1 MTENSYPRQLQ
12 PNEPAS
18 ASLVSHRG
26 VQAFVCIFLG
36 MFLVRLALGYVPF
49 PIAILPYLNVALAA
63 GFLALPVYAV
73 FRVAEYPWKFFHG
86 FILIATGVALQFGL
100 LALDDR
106 LKLQGSLRGV
116 VIGLSQLGLPLWC
129 TGLGVLLGA
138 GVKDKNI
145 LIPVSI
151 FLAVYDMFLVLTPVG
166 PTSQLLKNT
175 KILQNVGMSV
185 PKAEAAPTVGTAA
198 IQAYIGMADIVFLA
212 AFFVAIFR
220 FQMRA
225 KETMKALLWALSA
238 YLIFV
243 LGTGI
248 SMPALVP
255 IGLVVLI
262 VNRKEFKLSKDEWAS
277 TGVVAALGI
286 ALLAWGAT
294 RPKPVEKKSAV
305 TDQTQQAPASKPATP
320 LAPSK

>member
-1 MTENSYPRQLQ
+1 MFI
-12 PNEPAS
+12 
-18 ASLVSHRG
+18 G
-26 VQAFVCIFLG
+26 IFLG
-36 MFLVRLALGYVPF
+36 MFLVRLALGFVPF
-49 PIAILPYLNVALAA
+49 PIAILPFLNVALAA
-63 GFLALPVYAV
+63 AFLALPVYAV

-86 FILIATGVALQFGL
+86 FVLIGLGVAIQFGL
-100 LALDDR
+100 LVLDDR
-106 LKLQGSLRGV
+106 LKLQGALKGV
-116 VIGLSQLGLPLWC
+116 IIGVSQIGLPLWC

-175 KILQNVGMSV
+175 KILQNVGMAV
-185 PKAEAAPTVGTAA
+185 PKAEAVPTVGTAA

-248 SMPALVP
+248 AMPALVP

-277 TGVVAALGI
+277 TAVVGALGV
-286 ALLAWGAT
+286 ALLVWGAT
-294 RPKPVEKKSAV
+294 RPKPVEKKTPA
-305 TDQTQQAPASKPATP
+305 TEQTQQEPATKPETLPAPAK
-320 LAPSK
+320 

>member
-1 MTENSYPRQLQ
+1 
-12 PNEPAS
+12 
-18 ASLVSHRG
+18 
-26 VQAFVCIFLG
+26 VQIFVGIFLG
-36 MFLVRLALGYVPF
+36 MFVVRLALGFIPF
-49 PIAILPYLNVALAA
+49 PLAILPFLNVALAA
-63 GFLALPVYAV
+63 AFLALPVYAV
-73 FRVAEYPWKFFHG
+73 FRIAEYPWKFFHG
-86 FILIATGVALQFGL
+86 FVLVFAGVVVQFGL
-100 LALDDR
+100 LMVDDR
-106 LKLQGSLRGV
+106 MKLQGSLKGIV
-116 VIGLSQLGLPLWC
+116 VGLSQLGLPLWC

-151 FLAVYDMFLVLTPVG
+151 FLAVYDMFLVLTPIG
-166 PTSQLLKNT
+166 PTSQMLKNT
-175 KILQNVGMSV
+175 KILQNVGMAV

-220 FQMRA
+220 FKMRA
-225 KETMKALLWALSA
+225 KETMKALIWALLA

-255 IGLVVLI
+255 IGLVVLL

-277 TGVVAALGI
+277 TAVVAALGV
-286 ALLAWGAT
+286 ALLVWGAT
-294 RPKPVEKKSAV
+294 RPKPIEKQSPP
-305 TDQTQQAPASKPATP
+305 TEQTQPGPASKQETPPAP
-320 LAPSK
+320 EK

>member
-1 MTENSYPRQLQ
+1 MTENSSPIQPQ
-12 PNEPAS
+12 PNAPTS
-18 ASLVSHRG
+18 VSLATHRG
-26 VQAFVCIFLG
+26 VQAFVGIFLG

-49 PIAILPYLNVALAA
+49 PIAILPFLNVALAA
-63 GFLALPVYAV
+63 AFLALPVYAV
-73 FRVAEYPWKFFHG
+73 FRVAEYPWKFVHG
-86 FILIATGVALQFGL
+86 FILIAVGVLLQFGL
-100 LALDDR
+100 LALDER
-106 LKLQGSLRGV
+106 LKLQGAMKGV
-116 VIGLSQLGLPLWC
+116 VIGISQLGLPLWC

-225 KETMKALLWALSA
+225 KETMKALIWALSA

-255 IGLVVLI
+255 IGLVVLL
-262 VNRKEFKLSKDEWAS
+262 VNRKEFRLSKDEWAS
-277 TGVVAALGI
+277 TAVVGALGV
-286 ALLAWGAT
+286 ALLIWGAT
-294 RPKPVEKKSAV
+294 RPKPVDKKSSA
-305 TDQTQQAPASKPATP
+305 TEQTQPGPASQQETPPAPAK
-320 LAPSK
+320 